1 MTNLNINS
9 AKAAIEAH
17 KIEQEKI
24 KVTEENKKREI
35 LRDIKNDEYNQKAIK
50 IAEDCKILSVISL
63 VVAVV
68 AVVISIF
75 K

>member
-9 AKAAIEAH
+9 ARMAMEAH

-24 KVTEENKKREI
+24 KVIEENKKREI
-35 LRDIKNDEYNQKAIK
+35 LRDLKNDEYNQKAIK
-50 IAEDCKILSVISL
+50 IAEDCKILSIISL
-63 VVAVV
+63 VVAIV
-68 AVVISIF
+68 AMIISIF